1 MCIVKVVWRENR
13 FKVWVV
19 HNRAARATITVDAEV
34 RNSGGAGKFY
44 HNTLQVSY
52 TWPPK
57 GTAKQVALYINS

>member
-1 MCIVKVVWRENR
+1 MCIVEVVWRENR

-44 HNTLQVSY
+44 HNTLKLATRGPQEAQD
-52 TWPPK
+52 K
-57 GTAKQVALYINS
+57 R